1 MNVTSPAKPR
11 RNAKVTGISFQ
22 PHIWERLEREVE
34 RQGHRNRSL
43 VIERALSLYFD
54 IQDQRERGETVIV
67 LGERVA

>member
-1 MNVTSPAKPR
+1 MNATSPSKPK
-11 RNAKVTGISFQ
+11 RNVKVSGISFQ
-22 PHIWERLEREVE
+22 PQIWQRLEREVE

-43 VIERALSLYFD
+43 VIERALTLYFD